1 MLLTISYCGE
11 IVYKRTRDELVL
23 KGGVGGGGEGSDYS
37 ISEHMYKS
45 LLIIIYIL
53 AENDFKLEYISYIKD
68 FCHTFT

>member
-23 KGGVGGGGEGSDYS
+23 KGGGGKGSDYS